1 MGEQDVVFVVYRQ
14 TKLKMNNNKIK
25 VSIIVPVY
33 NVAEYITECF
43 NSVASQTFTGGME
56 CIFVDDCGTD
66 DSVDIVRSLISSYH
80 GNVRFRVVN
89 HDHNKGLSAA
99 RNTGIRNAKGDYL
112 YFIDSDDSIT
122 SDCIEKLT
130 TLAEKYPG
138 VEIVQGSA
146 KSNSDWLM
154 LKWNLTPEYS
164 ESFKWI
170 RTTMLKRYVLPMTA
184 WNKLVRRDFV
194 LEHELYFA
202 EGMIHEDEVWNFMLS
217 KYVHRIA
224 FCFDATYNY
233 RVNDEGIMHQVKAN
247 PKRYLPIVD
256 FMSKHTSTP
265 YLASELECMKGLLED
280 GGNMNLFDNYL
291 ANTPCNIKCVRVLF
305 YLQDKVNTTTKYNPL
320 GVVWRIA
327 YKMWR
332 VFIDTNAIH
341 RFRNNIDLWKIRR

>member
-1 MGEQDVVFVVYRQ
+1 M
-14 TKLKMNNNKIK
+14 KI
-25 VSIIVPVY
+25 SIIVPVY
-33 NVAEYITECF
+33 NVEQYIKECF
-43 NSVASQTFTGGME
+43 DSIAAQTYKGEIE
-56 CIFVDDCGTD
+56 CIFVDDCGQD
-66 DSVDIVRSLISSYH
+66 DSVAVLEKLIAEYNGPIQFCIVH
-80 GNVRFRVVN
+80 
-89 HDHNKGLSAA
+89 HEHNKGLSGA
-99 RNTGIRNAKGDYL
+99 RNTGIRKASGDYL
-112 YFIDSDDSIT
+112 YFLDSDDSIT

-291 ANTPCNIKCVRVLF
+291 ANTPCNIKCVHVLF

-341 RFRNNIDLWKIRR
+341 RFRNNIDLWKILR

>member
-1 MGEQDVVFVVYRQ
+1 M
-14 TKLKMNNNKIK
+14 KI
-25 VSIIVPVY
+25 SIIVPVY
-33 NVAEYITECF
+33 NVEQYIKECF
-43 NSVASQTFTGGME
+43 DSIAAQTYKGEIE
-56 CIFVDDCGTD
+56 CIFVDDCGKD
-66 DSVDIVRSLISSYH
+66 DSVAVLEKLIAEYKGPIQFCIVH
-80 GNVRFRVVN
+80 
-89 HDHNKGLSAA
+89 HEHNKGLSGA
-99 RNTGIRNAKGDYL
+99 RNMGIKKASGDYL
-112 YFIDSDDSIT
+112 YFLDSDDSIT

-291 ANTPCNIKCVRVLF
+291 ANTPCNIKCVHVLF

-341 RFRNNIDLWKIRR
+341 RFRNNIDLWKILR

>member
-1 MGEQDVVFVVYRQ
+1 M
-14 TKLKMNNNKIK
+14 KI
-25 VSIIVPVY
+25 SIIVPVY
-33 NVAEYITECF
+33 NVEQYIKECF
-43 NSVASQTFTGGME
+43 DSIAAQTYKGEIE
-56 CIFVDDCGTD
+56 CIFVDDCGQD
-66 DSVDIVRSLISSYH
+66 DSVAVLEKLIAEYNGPIQFCIVH
-80 GNVRFRVVN
+80 
-89 HDHNKGLSAA
+89 HEHNKGLSGA
-99 RNTGIRNAKGDYL
+99 RNMGIKKASGDYL
-112 YFIDSDDSIT
+112 YFLDSDDSIT

-291 ANTPCNIKCVRVLF
+291 ANTPCNIKCVHVLF

-341 RFRNNIDLWKIRR
+341 RFRNNIDLWKILR

>member
-1 MGEQDVVFVVYRQ
+1 M
-14 TKLKMNNNKIK
+14 KI
-25 VSIIVPVY
+25 SIIVPVY
-33 NVAEYITECF
+33 NVEQYIKECF
-43 NSVASQTFTGGME
+43 DSIAAQTYKGEIE
-56 CIFVDDCGTD
+56 CIFVDDCGQD
-66 DSVDIVRSLISSYH
+66 DSVAVLEKLIAEYNGPIQFCIVH
-80 GNVRFRVVN
+80 
-89 HDHNKGLSAA
+89 HEHNKGLSGA
-99 RNTGIRNAKGDYL
+99 RNMGIKKASGDYL
-112 YFIDSDDSIT
+112 YFLDSDDSIT

-291 ANTPCNIKCVRVLF
+291 ANTPCNIKCVHVLF

-341 RFRNNIDLWKIRR
+341 RFRNNIDLWKS

>member
-1 MGEQDVVFVVYRQ
+1 M
-14 TKLKMNNNKIK
+14 KI
-25 VSIIVPVY
+25 SIIVPVY
-33 NVAEYITECF
+33 NVEQYIKECF
-43 NSVASQTFTGGME
+43 DSIAAQTYKGEIE
-56 CIFVDDCGTD
+56 CIFVDDCGQD
-66 DSVDIVRSLISSYH
+66 DSVAILEQLIAEYKGPIQFSIVH
-80 GNVRFRVVN
+80 
-89 HDHNKGLSAA
+89 HEHNKGLSGA

-341 RFRNNIDLWKIRR
+341 RFRNNIDLWKILR

>member
-1 MGEQDVVFVVYRQ
+1 M
-14 TKLKMNNNKIK
+14 KIT
-25 VSIIVPVY
+25 IIVPVY
-33 NVAEYITECF
+33 NVEQYIKECF
-43 NSVASQTFTGGME
+43 DSIAAQTYKGELE
-56 CIFVDDCGTD
+56 CIFVDDCGQD
-66 DSVDIVRSLISSYH
+66 DSVAVLEKLIAEYNGPIQFCIVH
-80 GNVRFRVVN
+80 
-89 HDHNKGLSAA
+89 HEHNKGLSGA
-99 RNTGIRNAKGDYL
+99 RNMGIKKASGDYL
-112 YFIDSDDSIT
+112 YFLDSDDSIT

-291 ANTPCNIKCVRVLF
+291 ANTPCNIKCVHVLF

-341 RFRNNIDLWKIRR
+341 RFRNNIYLWKILR

>member
-1 MGEQDVVFVVYRQ
+1 M
-14 TKLKMNNNKIK
+14 KI
-25 VSIIVPVY
+25 SIIVPVY
-33 NVAEYITECF
+33 NVEQYIKECF
-43 NSVASQTFTGGME
+43 DSIAAQTYKGEIE
-56 CIFVDDCGTD
+56 CIFVDDCGQD
-66 DSVDIVRSLISSYH
+66 DSVAILEKLIAEYH
-80 GNVRFRVVN
+80 GPMQFRIV
-89 HDHNKGLSAA
+89 HHEHNKGLSGA
-99 RNTGIRNAKGDYL
+99 RNTGIRHAQGDYL
-112 YFIDSDDSIT
+112 YFIDSDDSII

-341 RFRNNIDLWKIRR
+341 RFRNNIDLWKILR